1 MDETEAK
8 PAPRIRRWTGRD
20 KHKGRAYTGAFL
32 GIPVA
37 VLDSDN
43 YKALSFKARALLLDV
58 GSQYRGNNNG
68 DLAAAW
74 SIMRRR
80 GWKSKDTLQRA
91 LRELLEA
98 GMIEQTRWGG
108 LHCCSLY
115 ALTWFP
121 IQECGGKLDVNPTA
135 VASALWRKKPF
146 AETLTKTRSPPR
158 SPGQPAPKIVAAPT
172 PTVTIDGAHC
182 PESRH

>member
-1 MDETEAK
+1 MDDTTAK
-8 PAPRIRRWTGRD
+8 PARRQRGWSGRD
-20 KHKGRAYTGAFL
+20 KLKGRTYTGRFF
-32 GIPVA
+32 GIPAA

-43 YKALSFKARALLLDV
+43 YKAMSFKARALLLDL
-58 GSQYRGNNNG
+58 GSQYRGHNNG

-74 SIMRRR
+74 SIMKRR

-115 ALTWFP
+115 GVTWLA
-121 IQECGGKLDVNPTA
+121 IDECGGKLDVTA
-135 VASALWRKKPF
+135 TTFGSGLWHKKPF
-146 AETLTKTRSPPR
+146 AETRIKTRSPPR
-158 SPGQPAPKIVAAPT
+158 SSGQPAPKIVSTST
-172 PTVTIDGAHC
+172 PTGTIDGAHC